1 MKTPLFKGACTAI
14 VTPFTKDGLDREALE
29 KLVEWQISSGI
40 KALVA
45 CGTTGEPSTM
55 TDGEWAQTLKT
66 VVRAADKRV
75 PVIAGTGGNNTARVI
90 ALARRARAIGADAQL
105 CVTPYYNR
113 TTQQGL
119 IAHYTA
125 IADEGSLPVIL
136 YNVPSRTGLNMEP
149 ATLAEISKHDQVI
162 AMKEASGDM
171 IRLADM
177 IRLCEG
183 RIGFYSGSDEVA
195 VPLMS
200 LGGIGVISVVSNLA
214 PDLTSRMTD
223 LMLTGEMKSAAELQ
237 LKLMPLIHALFLEV
251 SPIPVKAG
259 LSMMGLCR
267 DVLRLPLISM
277 SEKNRAVLKDE
288 MEKLELLK

>member
-1 MKTPLFKGACTAI
+1 MRTALFKGACTAI
-14 VTPFTKDGLDREALE
+14 ITPFRRDGLDREALE
-29 KLVEWQISSGI
+29 KLVNWQISSGI

-55 TDGEWAQTLKT
+55 TDVEWAQTLET
-66 VVRAADKRV
+66 VVRTADKRV

-105 CVTPYYNR
+105 CVTPYYNK

-119 IAHYTA
+119 IAHYAA

-183 RIGFYSGSDEVA
+183 RIDFYSGSDEVV

-214 PDLTSRMTD
+214 PVLTSRMAD
-223 LMLTGEMKSAAELQ
+223 LMLAGETKSAAELQ

-259 LSMMGLCR
+259 LSMMGFCQ
-267 DVLRLPLISM
+267 DILRLPLISM
-277 SEKNRAVLKDE
+277 SERNRAVLKE
-288 MEKLELLK
+288 IMKELEVIP